1 MNQEKE
7 KEEEQEQYIENVT
20 KSNYIY
26 KIKEKANRDIIINE
40 ITTPKLDI
48 ICYHVT
54 EKSAKYPFIQIMVEL
69 DRYKQQFVL
78 PCVYISSISIDTN
91 LSDFV
96 LNKIKYNLEELGCDT
111 NQLSNDAFIGLI
123 NNNTAILVD
132 ISSVDIFRISNS
144 RMNNTWFALPTE
156 IMNKQKICNIEI
168 DDKMSNL
175 FCSMPELCILH
186 KLVSSI
192 ETYDVLYSYPLP
204 DAVYTGSHFKQVEFN
219 SLFGVPKKQVYK
231 SCGEYYYFYQ
241 LFEDAVIEGG
251 WDNSE
256 NINEKLIDNGNGR
269 YIKGGIN
276 RYALFPGNYMSHI
289 EKTKKFSLT
298 DDIINGLLG
307 TKDTIVIQY
316 ENEDIDTILPDL
328 LVKSYES
335 FCPISYHILNKN
347 ILGNNYEIDKQNQY
361 MVL

>member
-1 MNQEKE
+1 MSQEKE
-7 KEEEQEQYIENVT
+7 IEQYQYIENST

-26 KIKEKANRDIIINE
+26 KIKETANRDIIINE
-40 ITTPKLDI
+40 IKQQTLDI
-48 ICYHVT
+48 ICVHVT

-69 DRYKQQFVL
+69 DRYKEQFVL
-78 PCVYISSISIDTN
+78 PSVYMSSISIDTN

-111 NQLSNDAFIGLI
+111 NILSNDAFIGLI

-132 ISSVDIFRISNS
+132 ISSIDIFRISNLI
-144 RMNNTWFALPTE
+144 MNNTWFALPTE

-168 DDKMSNL
+168 DDKISIL
-175 FCSMPELCILH
+175 FCSMPELGMLH

-204 DAVYTGSHFKQVEFN
+204 DVVYTGSHFKQVEFN

-241 LFEDAVIEGG
+241 LFEDAVFEGG
-251 WDNSE
+251 WDNSTSK
-256 NINEKLIDNGNGR
+256 NKKLIDNENGR

-289 EKTKKFSLT
+289 EKTNEFSLT
-298 DDIINGLLG
+298 DDIINGLLAS
-307 TKDTIVIQY
+307 KDTIVIQY
-316 ENEDIDTILPDL
+316 ENEDIVNILPYL

-347 ILGNNYEIDKQNQY
+347 ILGDKYDIDKQDQY

>member
-1 MNQEKE
+1 MNQEA
-7 KEEEQEQYIENVT
+7 QEQYIENVT
-20 KSNYIY
+20 KPNYIY

-40 ITTPKLDI
+40 IKQKTLDI

-78 PCVYISSISIDTN
+78 PSVYMSSMSIDTN

-156 IMNKQKICNIEI
+156 IMNNQKICNIEI
-168 DDKMSNL
+168 DDKMSKL
-175 FCSMPELCILH
+175 FCNMPELGILH

-192 ETYDVLYSYPLP
+192 ETYDVIYSYPLP

-289 EKTKKFSLT
+289 EKTKQFSLT